1 MQSSNPFLF
10 FIQALLGLLSV
21 SSESPALCA
30 QCQLSTTRFR
40 AATDPEGLSATIT
53 FTEHFCMPGGA
64 TVSSGG
70 RLSAWAVP
78 PWDNSIKEDLQ
89 LPPGS
94 GHGGNAKMQSSNPFL
109 FFIQVRK
116 SYGKCFRSSNRCL
129 VMLPCP
135 RSLYE
140 MFQCVIASLRFLLL
154 LGGDVEEN
162 PGPDLETLAKQ
173 LSDIAA
179 DILEIKNV
187 KAQTNQRLS
196 AIDKKLEKISGFE
209 KQVSDCVK
217 KIASLEDNLQAVT
230 KKLDELEN
238 RSRRSNLIIY
248 GVEEKPDESPETL
261 LSVVSK
267 EIFEGILKVN
277 TGDIEKIHR
286 LGKQSTEDVNKIK
299 PIILKFSNN
308 QDKTKIFKNCSKLKG
323 SGYSISDDFSRT
335 MRDVRKKL
343 WDRTKENRDKGEK
356 VVLVYDK
363 VSINGKLY
371 GWDNNR
377 GDLFGLSKNE
387 NRPLTEGRVTRSRR
401 H

>member
-1 MQSSNPFLF
+1 M
-10 FIQALLGLLSV
+10 V
-21 SSESPALCA
+21 
-30 QCQLSTTRFR
+30 
-40 AATDPEGLSATIT
+40 
-53 FTEHFCMPGGA
+53 
-64 TVSSGG
+64 
-70 RLSAWAVP
+70 
-78 PWDNSIKEDLQ
+78 
-89 LPPGS
+89 
-94 GHGGNAKMQSSNPFL
+94 
-109 FFIQVRK
+109 
-116 SYGKCFRSSNRCL
+116 
-129 VMLPCP
+129 
-135 RSLYE
+135 
-140 MFQCVIASLRFLLL
+140 

-179 DILEIKNV
+179 DILEIKNT
-187 KAQTNQRLS
+187 KTQTNQRLS

-217 KIASLEDNLQAVT
+217 KIAILEDNLQAVT
-230 KKLDELEN
+230 KKLDALEN
-238 RSRRSNLIIY
+238 SNRRSNLIVY
-248 GVEEKPDESPETL
+248 GVQEQPNESPETL

-277 TGDIEKIHR
+277 TGGIEKIHR
-286 LGKQSTEDVNKIK
+286 LGKHSTEHANKIR
-299 PIILKFSNN
+299 PIILRFSNY

-356 VVLVYDK
+356 VMLVHDK
-363 VSINGKLY
+363 VSVNGKLY

-377 GDLFGLSKNE
+377 GDLVALSKNE
-387 NRPLTEGRVTRSRR
+387 NPPLVEGRVTRSRR